1 MEINCAIVY
10 TKKWYL
16 SITKLYSLVWCDV
29 VWSSLVCKGSQDEL
43 VFCMQ
48 NPPCTTLSCFLHQFL
63 KIQWHCWHSWQLPGL
78 TSTACMPPWNPALS
92 TICIFPSFLWFWEV
106 IAVEWVSS
114 LGHLQYLVHCTITD
128 NGGLQCQN
136 IKWCKHKLDLQ
147 REPQSRTK
155 QNIASTNESCV
166 KWDLCCKVKIA
177 IKVLGCVDSRYHPLM
192 MSAGSMWCCKTN
204 LKRKKGCH
212 VHQGRHLKIT

>member
-1 MEINCAIVY
+1 M
-10 TKKWYL
+10 
-16 SITKLYSLVWCDV
+16 
-29 VWSSLVCKGSQDEL
+29 
-43 VFCMQ
+43 
-48 NPPCTTLSCFLHQFL
+48 
-63 KIQWHCWHSWQLPGL
+63 
-78 TSTACMPPWNPALS
+78 
-92 TICIFPSFLWFWEV
+92 
-106 IAVEWVSS
+106 VEWVSS

-166 KWDLCCKVKIA
+166 KWDLCWTVKIA

-192 MSAGSMWCCKTN
+192 MLAGLCDVAKQTWNVKRVVMFIRDAIQRSHNINGHVNWGAGSTDYCYCCCFHQKNSQVSRNSASESRTN
-204 LKRKKGCH
+204 FCLKAGPNFSFKRFYRRRALGC
-212 VHQGRHLKIT
+212 V